1 MTADILARW
10 AHLYSDNKTVSVTV
24 TYVHLAA
31 VLVAGGLAAAADR
44 EALIASPSPSPD
56 LAAVHPP
63 HRLIVIALLV
73 IGLSGILMTLSDVH
87 HFLTSA
93 VFWTKMGLI
102 LLLLGN
108 GALRLKAEHAVRLGI
123 AAGWSRLRRTSIAS
137 LVLWFVIL
145 LAGTIIGA
153 S

>member
-10 AHLYSDNKTVSVTV
+10 AHLYSDDKTVSVTV

-44 EALIASPSPSPD
+44 EALIASPSSPD

-63 HRLIVIALLV
+63 HRLIVISLLV

-87 HFLTSA
+87 HFLTSV

-108 GALRLKAEHAVRLGI
+108 GALRLKAEHAVRLRI